1 MPIIRKSEKAYKKN
15 LSFFFLLS
23 HKPTVM
29 REIIVYF
36 NVKDNK
42 SDFY

>member
-1 MPIIRKSEKAYKKN
+1 MPMIIKSGKAYKKN
-15 LSFFFLLS
+15 LSLFFLLS
-23 HKPTVM
+23 HKPTFM

>member
-1 MPIIRKSEKAYKKN
+1 MSIIRKCGKAYKKN
-15 LSFFFLLS
+15 LSLFFLLS
-23 HKPTVM
+23 HKPTFM